1 MPRFLSTILQKLNAP
16 IYRKIYGALD
26 HVNANRQIEAVNT
39 LIIGDLCTEKVL
51 KKVCHLDSSLKIMF
65 PNRSLVSSK
74 LILYHL
80 TSVLMEGGDVV
91 IIDKGGGHGV
101 TCYDYPFLSQITRL
115 ELNMKDESKKR
126 NYPLLFAP
134 LQSIKLL
141 FGFGAYKIQQEE
153 CPDEDIIGMCKR
165 KKFKLTYLKIK

>member
-1 MPRFLSTILQKLNAP
+1 MPRFLSKILQKLNAP
-16 IYRKIYGALD
+16 ICRKIYGALN
-26 HVNANRQIEAVNT
+26 HLNANRQIETVNA

-51 KKVCHLDSSLKIMF
+51 KKVCNLDGSLKIMF

-80 TSVLMEGGDVV
+80 TSVLREGGDV
-91 IIDKGGGHGV
+91 IIINNGKGHGV

-115 ELNMKDESKKR
+115 ELNLKNESKKR

-134 LQSIKLL
+134 LQSIRLL
-141 FGFGAYKIQQEE
+141 LDLGAYRIQQEE
-153 CPDEDIIGMCKR
+153 CPDEDIIEMCKR
-165 KKFKLTYLKIK
+165 KKFKLIYLKIK